1 MIDSPHTWPLALGAA
16 VLASATWAYGE
27 IVHTRDRVG
36 VIEKARTV
44 EITTHHTREVE
55 LTREL
60 TELRAENAT
69 TARIL
74 VDVLN
79 EVRESRGKP
88 ATSFHAA
95 TESARQRAE
104 QERGE

>member
-1 MIDSPHTWPLALGAA
+1 MIDAHSTWPMVAAAAAIGAA
-16 VLASATWAYGE
+16 SWAYGE
-27 IVHTRDRVG
+27 ITHTRDRVG
-36 VIEKARTV
+36 VIETARTHEV
-44 EITTHHTREVE
+44 ETQHTREVE

-60 TELRAENAT
+60 TELRT
-69 TARIL
+69 QVDVLSRL
-74 VDVLN
+74 QVDVLN

-88 ATSFHAA
+88 ATSFSAA

>member
-16 VLASATWAYGE
+16 VLASATWAYSE
-27 IVHTRDRVG
+27 ITHTRDRVG
-36 VIEKARTV
+36 VIETARTHEV
-44 EITTHHTREVE
+44 ETQHTREVD
-55 LTREL
+55 LAREL
-60 TELRAENAT
+60 AELRAENAT

-88 ATSFHAA
+88 STSFHAA